1 MGSDSMSKVIGIVG
15 SRRRDGLAD
24 LAKTER
30 AFRQVYQEGNTIVS
44 GGCPK
49 GGDRFAEILAKQLN
63 IPIKVHPAEWSVYGR
78 GAGFR
83 RNQFIADDADVL
95 IAVVADDRTGGTED
109 TIKKAGDK
117 EVIIV

>member
-1 MGSDSMSKVIGIVG
+1 MSKVIGIVG

-30 AFRQVYQEGNTIVS
+30 AFKAIYQVGDTIAS

-49 GGDRFAEILAKQLN
+49 GGDRFAEIIAKAMN
-63 IPIKVHPAEWSVYGR
+63 ISIKIHEAEWEKYGR

-83 RNQFIADDADVL
+83 RNSFIADDADVL

>member
-1 MGSDSMSKVIGIVG
+1 MSKVIGIVG

-30 AFRQVYQEGNTIVS
+30 AFKSIYQEGDTIVS
-44 GGCPK
+44 GGCPQ
-49 GGDRFAEILAKQLN
+49 GGDRFAEILAKQFKV
-63 IPIKVHPAEWSVYGR
+63 PIKIHKAEWSVYGR

-83 RNQFIADDADVL
+83 RNQYIADDADIL

-109 TIKKAGDK
+109 TIKKFKK
-117 EVIIV
+117 ELILV